1 MKPYFN
7 YAKLMG
13 ISFLLLFV
21 FGFFGMGYV
30 PSKLYDYNSALKTV
44 AEVSA
49 NYQLLRYGILA
60 TVLMNASSLFLAIF
74 TYRWLR
80 KFSSTLAV
88 SAALL
93 LMTGAIVSLVNEL
106 NSFSILHISQ
116 NSVNLE
122 ITALHLS
129 LYQAGVY
136 IATLFWGLWLL
147 PVGCALLFQ
156 SRWVKLIG
164 LLLIISGLGYLIDSV
179 FYLLW
184 NQKILVS
191 DYTFLGEVLFT
202 LWALFQLKSEFTSIK
217 STLPEKHFPANFL
230 R

>member
-1 MKPYFN
+1 
-7 YAKLMG
+7 MG

-30 PSKLYDYNSALKTV
+30 PSTLYDYNSALNTV

-49 NYQLLRYGILA
+49 NSQLLRYGILA
-60 TVLMNASSLFLAIF
+60 TVFMNASSLFLAIF

-93 LMTGAIVSLVNEL
+93 LLTGAIVSLANEL

-122 ITALHLS
+122 MTALRLN

-184 NQKILVS
+184 DQKILVS

>member
-1 MKPYFN
+1 
-7 YAKLMG
+7 
-13 ISFLLLFV
+13 
-21 FGFFGMGYV
+21 MGYV
-30 PSKLYDYNSALKTV
+30 PSKLYDYNSALNTV

-49 NYQLLRYGILA
+49 NSQLLRYGILA
-60 TVLMNASSLFLAIF
+60 TVFMNASSLFLAIF

-93 LMTGAIVSLVNEL
+93 LLTGAIVSLANEL

-122 ITALHLS
+122 MTALRLN

-184 NQKILVS
+184 DQKILVS